1 MTAVIMKDSPTTPY
15 DALHR
20 RILVSL
26 RDVPTRA
33 LLWIFILGASVNLLL
48 SAALRLMSNDR
59 RLFFPYSTTLL
70 ASSVAPALIA
80 LFLGES
86 AASRELAERYAGS
99 TGKDVWRAHT
109 STARQILAMG
119 IPYALVCA
127 GCELVI
133 SGGNADPANIWSSFP
148 SPIRWALLPVIVIL
162 SYYLGASIGAIKLR
176 HPTCSTLIR
185 IFVGIV
191 FFIGIQALRRTSD
204 SSSFLAP
211 YRLSGTSFTSI
222 SDRLLSSVHRS
233 GTHPRSDYL
242 PPADPEDI
250 AITVTVSASGSPPV
264 SHH

>member
-1 MTAVIMKDSPTTPY
+1 MTAAIMKDSPTTPY

-99 TGKDVWRAHT
+99 TG
-109 STARQILAMG
+109 
-119 IPYALVCA
+119 
-127 GCELVI
+127 
-133 SGGNADPANIWSSFP
+133 
-148 SPIRWALLPVIVIL
+148 
-162 SYYLGASIGAIKLR
+162 
-176 HPTCSTLIR
+176 
-185 IFVGIV
+185 
-191 FFIGIQALRRTSD
+191 
-204 SSSFLAP
+204 
-211 YRLSGTSFTSI
+211 
-222 SDRLLSSVHRS
+222 
-233 GTHPRSDYL
+233 
-242 PPADPEDI
+242 
-250 AITVTVSASGSPPV
+250 
-264 SHH
+264 

>member
-133 SGGNADPANIWSSFP
+133 AGGNADPANICQAFH
-148 SPIRWALLPVIVIL
+148 LLSGGHSCL
-162 SYYLGASIGAIKLR
+162 
-176 HPTCSTLIR
+176 
-185 IFVGIV
+185 
-191 FFIGIQALRRTSD
+191 
-204 SSSFLAP
+204 SSSP
-211 YRLSGTSFTSI
+211 
-222 SDRLLSSVHRS
+222 
-233 GTHPRSDYL
+233 
-242 PPADPEDI
+242 
-250 AITVTVSASGSPPV
+250 
-264 SHH
+264 